1 MWARV
6 LPCVNVCVVFLHKCS
21 LLCSFISFQFSSALL
36 FSLPPAH
43 FLLFCTTQI
52 CSAVIFRIPYV
63 TNNNRN
69 SFHAYFVVCTLLNKK
84 KSVFSSKKRTFGV
97 FLPNHYI
104 RWDWQMLLHRL
115 CLTACLPACLTAY
128 RIIFSISFR
137 AFSVSLPHLRIH
149 EAFNMWMIIKTSP
162 ITSDVGCAHPWAQ
175 LKQHDILKVQ
185 AFLFN
190 LPPPKNPHEREPWK
204 KNFETYT
211 TLRVELSERATPS

>member
-1 MWARV
+1 MKLFSYIFINFEICYPKVINKEMWARV

-115 CLTACLPACLTAY
+115 CSTACLPVWLLTAS
-128 RIIFSISFR
+128 FSLYHF
-137 AFSVSLPHLRIH
+137 VHSLSLFLIWEYMKHLIC
-149 EAFNMWMIIKTSP
+149 EW
-162 ITSDVGCAHPWAQ
+162 
-175 LKQHDILKVQ
+175 
-185 AFLFN
+185 
-190 LPPPKNPHEREPWK
+190 
-204 KNFETYT
+204 
-211 TLRVELSERATPS
+211 